1 LQNRRNFYSKGKD
14 FSIFPKQESRHFDDL
29 ARKDVQ
35 PLFSAAHL
43 IKKIRKRFLVASIKR
58 ENTSTSRVRE
68 LAGA

>member
-1 LQNRRNFYSKGKD
+1 M
-14 FSIFPKQESRHFDDL
+14 FPKQESRHFDDL
-29 ARKDVQ
+29 VRKDVQ